1 MHYVLEV
8 ILPTQDLEKGDEL
21 GKIWNGSAAS
31 LVSMMKI
38 ITIGLGTCL
47 PSVSV
52 SN

>member
-8 ILPTQDLEKGDEL
+8 ILPTQDLYKVDEL
-21 GKIWNGSAAS
+21 GKTWNGSAAS